1 MVAFLGKIPDNLSYT
16 KTHEWVKVTGRTAM
30 IGITDFAQEELHEI
44 VFVEL
49 PDVGKSVQKGSEFS
63 AVESVK
69 ARSEIFSP
77 VSGKVTKVNGALV
90 ESSTPARPE
99 LLNDDPYGGGWMVE
113 IELSDIEEIKGLLSP
128 DEYRKLVENN

>member
-1 MVAFLGKIPDNLSYT
+1 MGKIPDDLRYT
-16 KTHEWVKVTGRTAM
+16 KTHEWIKVTGRIAT

-99 LLNDDPYGGGWMVE
+99 LLNEDPYGGGWMVE

-128 DEYRKLVENN
+128 DGYRKLVEKE

>member
-1 MVAFLGKIPDNLSYT
+1 MGKIPDDLRYT
-16 KTHEWVKVTGRTAM
+16 KTHEWIKVTGRTAT

-77 VSGKVTKVNGALV
+77 VSGKVTKVNGDLV
-90 ESSTPARPE
+90 EGSSPARPE
-99 LLNDDPYGGGWMVE
+99 LLNEDPYVGGWMVE

-128 DEYRKLVENN
+128 DGYRKIVEKK

>member
-1 MVAFLGKIPDNLSYT
+1 MTFLGKIPDDLRYT
-16 KTHEWVKVTGRTAM
+16 KTHEWIKVTGRIAT

-49 PDVGKSVQKGSEFS
+49 PDAGKFVQRGSEFS

-90 ESSTPARPE
+90 GSPAPARPE
-99 LLNDDPYGGGWMVE
+99 LLNEDPYGGGWMVE

-128 DEYRKLVENN
+128 DEYRKLVDKI